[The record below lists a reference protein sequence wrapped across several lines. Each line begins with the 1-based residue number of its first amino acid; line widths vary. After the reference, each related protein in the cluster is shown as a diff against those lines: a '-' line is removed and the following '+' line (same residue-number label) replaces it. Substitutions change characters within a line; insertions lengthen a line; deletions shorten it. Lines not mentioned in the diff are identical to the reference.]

1 MSRSAAAPWRRVAP
15 VIAVALASAGAAC
28 GPEVPPSVGVSSA
41 APSASASATSIV
53 DDDPGIFPS
62 KRFGLRVP
70 LEEGDAWRI
79 DDHKTPWLTAQKPK
93 DQSSLMLRVWR
104 GENRM
109 NRDKCEAIARGWKSL
124 PVRDKATLVSHE
136 PLDFPE
142 GFDTYVDVG
151 LVPAPEQ
158 SALFGFVLA
167 FGGYAHKCFAYVFV
181 TKDQGPGADERVAE
195 RLGTN
200 VERTLK
206 KIRIVSDLEPE
217 IDRAPPAD

>member
-1 MSRSAAAPWRRVAP
+1 MSALRPWAALVLA
-15 VIAVALASAGAAC
+15 AVLPAC
-28 GPEVPPSVGVSSA
+28 GPEVPPSIATSSA
-41 APSASASATSIV
+41 VAASASASASIL
-53 DDDPGIFPS
+53 DDDPGVFRS

-70 LEEGDAWRI
+70 LEEGDLWKI

-109 NRDKCEAIARGWKSL
+109 THGKCEKTARDWKGL
-124 PVRDKATLVSHE
+124 PVRDGATILSHE
-136 PLDFPE
+136 RLDFPE
-142 GFDTYVDVG
+142 GFDTEVDVG
-151 LVPAPEQ
+151 LVPVPSEQ
-158 SALFGFVLA
+158 ALFGFVLA
-167 FGGYAHKCFAYVFV
+167 FGGYSHKCFAYVFV

-206 KIRIVSDLEPE
+206 KLRVVSALDPE
-217 IDRAPPAD
+217 IDRTPAVE